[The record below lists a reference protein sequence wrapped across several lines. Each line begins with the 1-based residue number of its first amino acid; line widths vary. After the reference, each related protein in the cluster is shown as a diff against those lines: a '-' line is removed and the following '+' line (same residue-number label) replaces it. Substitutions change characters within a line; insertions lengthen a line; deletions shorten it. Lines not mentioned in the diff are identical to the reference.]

1 MLSSLDRILSIL
13 KFSVGALG
21 LIALLVGGVGV
32 LTIMSMALSER
43 IPEIGLLR
51 ALGASKG
58 EILAMFLL
66 ESVLLSLLGGALGI
80 ALLALLAV
88 FAHLLLPD
96 MPLSIQPVYL
106 LLGAGV
112 SCAVGLIAGL
122 SPALR
127 AASLNP
133 VDALR
138 NE

>member
-1 MLSSLDRILSIL
+1 
-13 KFSVGALG
+13 
-21 LIALLVGGVGV
+21 
-32 LTIMSMALSER
+32 
-43 IPEIGLLR
+43 LLR

-88 FAHLLLPD
+88 FAHLLVPD

-106 LLGAGV
+106 LVGAGV

-138 NE
+138 DE